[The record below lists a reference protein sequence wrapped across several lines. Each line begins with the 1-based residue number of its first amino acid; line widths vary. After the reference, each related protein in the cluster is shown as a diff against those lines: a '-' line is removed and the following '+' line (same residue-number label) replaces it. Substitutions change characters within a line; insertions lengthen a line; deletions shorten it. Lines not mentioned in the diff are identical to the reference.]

1 MEKHNDNHYTLL
13 NNAVNNIKTIDDCKE
28 VFRLIKEHMGS
39 YDEESAHGYADD
51 VLLKAIAILGHEELI
66 PMYWAASD
74 HFWYA

>member
-1 MEKHNDNHYTLL
+1 MEEYNDSPYTLL
-13 NNAVNNIKTIDDCKE
+13 CNAVDIIKTIDDCKE

-66 PMYWAASD
+66 QMYWDASD

>member
-1 MEKHNDNHYTLL
+1 MEEHKDNHYTLL
-13 NNAVNNIKTIDDCKE
+13 NNAVDNIKTIDDCKE

-66 PMYWAASD
+66 PMYWNSSD